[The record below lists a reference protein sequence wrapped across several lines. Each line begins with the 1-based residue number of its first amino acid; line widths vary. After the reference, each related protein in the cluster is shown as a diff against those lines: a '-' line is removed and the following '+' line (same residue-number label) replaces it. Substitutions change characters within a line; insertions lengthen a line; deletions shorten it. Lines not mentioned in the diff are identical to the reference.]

1 MRLVKRLPP
10 DAWFELFLSMSMRI
24 IIFSVFVFATLAGRC
39 QLSFDTARCIRDNKA
54 ILSLVVS
61 VKDSTIYARS
71 FNGKKN
77 DDLFN
82 NQSLTKSIE
91 AVLIGIVIDKGFIRS
106 INTKLAEI
114 FPELKND
121 PDKRKS
127 DITIADVMNQASGL
141 WHENLERLDLYLKL
155 KDPSGYVLKQP
166 LQSQPG
172 SELHYNNA
180 ASHLMSVIL
189 SKTTG
194 QTSLEFARKYLFD
207 PLDIHNV
214 EWPTMND
221 GYCDGS
227 GLLSIRMSA
236 VDVNKIGRLLL
247 DGGRYKGRQIV
258 SQTWVHALL
267 EPAKTYPAP
276 WGLVNNT
283 YALCFYHK
291 TYRNE
296 QVVYGMGWGG
306 QYLTLIPG
314 LNVVITIN
322 QSVNDATAIRQS
334 ETFTNYIFPLIVESV
349 SRND

>member
-1 MRLVKRLPP
+1 MRLVKQLRPHK
-10 DAWFELFLSMSMRI
+10 WFELFLSMRI
-24 IIFSVFVFATLAGRC
+24 IIFSVFVFATLAGTC
-39 QLSFDTARCIRDNKA
+39 QPSFDTASCIRDNKA

-91 AVLIGIVIDKGFIRS
+91 AVLIGIAIDKGFIRS
-106 INTKLAEI
+106 PDTKLVEF

-121 PDKRKS
+121 SDKRKP
-127 DITIADVMNQASGL
+127 DITLADVMNQASGL

-155 KDPSGYVLKQP
+155 KDPSGYVLQQP

-180 ASHLMSVIL
+180 ASHLISVIL
-189 SKTTG
+189 SKTTK
-194 QTSLEFARKYLFD
+194 QTSLNFARKYLFD
-207 PLDIHNV
+207 PLDIRNV
-214 EWPTMND
+214 EWPAMND
-221 GYCDGS
+221 GFCDGS

-247 DGGRYKGRQIV
+247 DGGRYNGRQIV
-258 SQTWVHALL
+258 SQTWVHTLL

-306 QYLTLIPG
+306 QYLVLIPH
-314 LNVVITIN
+314 LHVVITVN
-322 QSVNDATAIRQS
+322 QQVNNATAIRQS
-334 ETFTNYIFPLIVESV
+334 ETFMNCIFPLIVESV
-349 SRND
+349 SRNN

>member
-1 MRLVKRLPP
+1 
-10 DAWFELFLSMSMRI
+10 MRI
-24 IIFSVFVFATLAGRC
+24 CILSLLVFTSLAGIC
-39 QLSFDTARCIRDNKA
+39 QPSFDTASCIRDNKA

-61 VKDSTIYARS
+61 VKDSSIYARS

-91 AVLIGIVIDKGFIRS
+91 AVLIGIAIDKGFIRS
-106 INTKLAEI
+106 TDTKLVEI
-114 FPELKND
+114 FPQLKND
-121 PDKRKS
+121 PDKRKL

-155 KDPSGYVLKQP
+155 KDPSDYVLKQP

-189 SKTTG
+189 TKTTG

-214 EWPTMND
+214 EWPVMKD

-236 VDVNKIGRLLL
+236 VDVNKMGRLLL
-247 DGGRYKGRQIV
+247 NGGRYKDRQIV
-258 SQTWVHALL
+258 SSTWVHSLL

-291 TYRNE
+291 MYRNE
-296 QVVYGMGWGG
+296 PVVYGMGWGG
-306 QYLTLIPG
+306 QYLVLMPG
-314 LNVVITIN
+314 LNTVISVN
-322 QSVNDATAIRQS
+322 QQVNDATAIRQS
-334 ETFTNYIFPLIVESV
+334 ETFMGCIFPLIIDRLAVQNEVRPVE
-349 SRND
+349 

>member
-1 MRLVKRLPP
+1 MRLVKQALSGAR
-10 DAWFELFLSMSMRI
+10 FQLFLSMSMRI
-24 IIFSVFVFATLAGRC
+24 IILSVFVFATLAGIC
-39 QLSFDTARCIRDNKA
+39 QPSFDTASSIRDNKA

-61 VKDSTIYARS
+61 VKDSTVYTRS
-71 FNGKKN
+71 FNGQKN

-91 AVLIGIVIDKGFIRS
+91 AVLIGIAIDKGFIKS
-106 INTKLAEI
+106 PDTKLAEF

-121 PDKRKS
+121 PDKRKL
-127 DITIADVMNQASGL
+127 DITLADVMNQASGL
-141 WHENLERLDLYLKL
+141 WHENLARLDLYLKL

-189 SKTTG
+189 TKATK
-194 QTSLEFARKYLFD
+194 QTSVDFARKYLFE

-236 VDVNKIGRLLL
+236 VDVNKIGQLLL
-247 DGGRYKGRQIV
+247 NGGRYKGRQIV
-258 SQTWVHALL
+258 SQTWVHTLL
-267 EPAKTYPAP
+267 EPSKTYPAP
-276 WGLVNNT
+276 WGLVNNS

-291 TYRNE
+291 TYRN
-296 QVVYGMGWGG
+296 QSVTYGMGWGG
-306 QYLTLIPG
+306 QYLVLIPG
-314 LNVVITIN
+314 LNAVISIN
-322 QSVNDATAIRQS
+322 QQVNDATAIKQS
-334 ETFTNYIFPLIVESV
+334 ETFMGCIFPLIVESI
-349 SRND
+349 SRSR